1 MQKDTSGWKEITRDS
16 YDTHAEEFSSFTAVF
31 RGRLQKWIDYFSDQL
46 PKGSVL
52 LDVGCGAG
60 RDASYFINRGFSV
73 TGIDFSEKLI
83 DIAKRKVPKGKF
95 LVMDFE
101 ELEFPENSFDGV
113 WASASLLH
121 VPRERLLAALIKI
134 NLVLKKGGL
143 FFSLYRVGEGEK
155 LTKEKRGNAVLE
167 RFYSYYKPDEIGDLL
182 EKAGFKEIKS
192 ELDIIE
198 TGDWVGFF
206 ARK

>member
-1 MQKDTSGWKEITRDS
+1 MQKSIPDWKEVTQKS
-16 YDTHAEEFSSFTAVF
+16 YDIHAEEFASFTTVF
-31 RGRLQKWIDYFSDQL
+31 RGRLQKWIDYFSGQL
-46 PKGSVL
+46 PKDSVV

-60 RDASYFINRGFSV
+60 RDASYFISKDFSV

-83 DIAKRKVPKGKF
+83 DIARKKVPKGKF

-101 ELEFPENSFDGV
+101 ELEFTENSFDGA

-121 VPRERLLAALIKI
+121 MPKERLLSVLIKI
-134 NLVLKKGGL
+134 NSVLKKGGL
-143 FFSLYRVGEGEK
+143 FFSLYRVGKGEK
-155 LTKEKRGNAVLE
+155 FTKEKRGNAFLE
-167 RFYSYYKPDEIGDLL
+167 RFYAYYKPDEIRSLL
-182 EKAGFKEIKS
+182 KKAGFKGITS
-192 ELDIIE
+192 ELDVIE